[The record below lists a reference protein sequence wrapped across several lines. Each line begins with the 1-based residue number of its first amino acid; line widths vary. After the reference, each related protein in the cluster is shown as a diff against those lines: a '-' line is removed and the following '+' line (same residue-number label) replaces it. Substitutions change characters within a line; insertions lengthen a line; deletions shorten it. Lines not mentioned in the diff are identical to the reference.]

1 MPHTEH
7 IISSSSR
14 PNGHFGETL
23 AWTAKSPPK
32 WLIVDNFFRGKEAYD
47 EAWPR
52 SRGGDTLWV
61 EAGEELK
68 SLGAVEQ
75 ALSWLSERGATR
87 SDSIAVIGGGTV
99 LDYGLFVAAIFQRG
113 MQAWSI
119 PTTLLAAVD
128 AGIGG
133 KNGVNFQGLKNYIGT
148 ITQPA
153 AILTDLQALNTLP
166 PLEVM
171 NGWME
176 MAKHGL
182 IADSDLWLEM
192 SKFTRTPAPSA
203 MHNLIEKA
211 AQVKN
216 QIVSRDGSEMGERK
230 SLNFGHTLA
239 HALESRAAALNRE
252 LPHGIAVGMGL
263 VFSLHWSASRMA
275 TDGQIMLR
283 AASTIRQWLNN
294 GAESLVAQTLKDFD
308 ADATW
313 AYMQKDKKNAQNAV
327 LEVGLKAIGEAHWN
341 IPMTREEFETAWS
354 SAFDP
359 DSAR

>member
-1 MPHTEH
+1 M
-7 IISSSSR
+7 
-14 PNGHFGETL
+14 
-23 AWTAKSPPK
+23 AWSAKSPPK
-32 WLIVDNFFRGKEAYD
+32 WFIVDNFFHDKEAYD

-61 EAGEELK
+61 NAGEQLK

-113 MQAWSI
+113 MKSWSI

-182 IADSDLWLEM
+182 IADPNLWLDM
-192 SKFTRTPAPSA
+192 SKFTSTPAPSA
-203 MHNLIEKA
+203 IHSLIDKA
-211 AQVKN
+211 AQVKK
-216 QIVSRDGSEMGERK
+216 QIVSRDGNEIGERK

-252 LPHGIAVGMGL
+252 LPHGIAVGIGL
-263 VFSLHWSASRMA
+263 VFSLHWSASRIA
-275 TDGQIMLR
+275 TDEQIMLR
-283 AASTIRQWLNN
+283 AASIIHQWLKS
-294 GAESLVAQTLKDFD
+294 GAESLVAQTFKDFD

-341 IPMTREEFETAWS
+341 IPMTREEFEAAWS
-354 SAFDP
+354 SAFDR